1 MVEEVEEAEDR
12 SLNTAEGKESR
23 ARGPK
28 ETKERDH
35 LFRTGSKQRGC
46 STERMRPSECGS
58 RHFGLYV
65 SVVSAHMYEPMC

>member
-28 ETKERDH
+28 ETEKKE
-35 LFRTGSKQRGC
+35 TTSP
-46 STERMRPSECGS
+46 EREASSGGAVESVCVLLS
-58 RHFGLYV
+58 VGLV
-65 SVVSAHMYEPMC
+65 ILVFMLVL

>member
-28 ETKERDH
+28 ETEKKKTI
-35 LFRTGSKQRGC
+35 FS
-46 STERMRPSECGS
+46 
-58 RHFGLYV
+58 GLEASSGGV
-65 SVVSAHMYEPMC
+65 VESVCVLLSVGLVILVFMLVL